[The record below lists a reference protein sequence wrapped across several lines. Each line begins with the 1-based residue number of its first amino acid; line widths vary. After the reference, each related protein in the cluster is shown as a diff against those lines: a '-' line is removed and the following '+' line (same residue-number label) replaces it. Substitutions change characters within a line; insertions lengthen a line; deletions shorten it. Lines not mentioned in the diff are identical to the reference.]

1 MDPPRETLV
10 GFLFFMTIYYY
21 LEEIYDDNG
30 F

>member
-21 LEEIYDDNG
+21 LEEIYNG
-30 F
+30 YS